1 MSGAESP
8 LEVALWQEPWLAGSL
23 QCDFTN
29 TITLS
34 EKFSSNDKYG
44 TGSLVAR
51 EGAVTN
57 ERR

>member
-1 MSGAESP
+1 
-8 LEVALWQEPWLAGSL
+8 LAGTL
-23 QCDFTN
+23 QGDFAN

-34 EKFSSNDKYG
+34 EKLSGNDKYG

-51 EGAVTN
+51 EGAVAH